1 MKPLS
6 TIVFVAAFLLWA
18 WLEFVARAP
27 QEGVQDILFWVGMA
41 ALLVNGWDGNRRRS
55 VA

>member
-1 MKPLS
+1 MKQAS
-6 TIVFVAAFLLWA
+6 TIVFVVAFLLWA
-18 WLEFVARAP
+18 WLEFVARVP

-41 ALLVNGWDGNRRRS
+41 ALLANGWDSNRRRS

>member
-1 MKPLS
+1 MKWLS
-6 TIVFVAAFLLWA
+6 TTVFVVAFLLWA
-18 WLEFVARAP
+18 WLEFVARVP

-41 ALLVNGWDGNRRRS
+41 ALLANGWDSNRRRS

>member
-1 MKPLS
+1 VKQLS
-6 TIVFVAAFLLWA
+6 TLVFVAAFLGWA

-41 ALLVNGWDGNRRRS
+41 ALLINGQDNRRRT
-55 VA
+55 AI